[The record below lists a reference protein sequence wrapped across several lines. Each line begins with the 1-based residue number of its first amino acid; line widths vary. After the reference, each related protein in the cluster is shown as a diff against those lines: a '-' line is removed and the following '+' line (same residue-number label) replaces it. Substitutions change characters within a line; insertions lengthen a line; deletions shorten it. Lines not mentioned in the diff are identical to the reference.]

1 MPFIP
6 CPPLARFQ
14 FTPLREGRRTAA
26 STRKRLRNFNSRP
39 SARGDGAGRI
49 AGPMSKDFNSRP
61 SARGD
66 ARFPRFPFGLRHFN
80 SRPSARGDSWQP
92 TRRAWMDIFQFTPLR
107 EGRRRWR
114 DGNVSA
120 RRISIHAPPR
130 GATGCSFQNNL
141 WAIISIHAPPRGATK
156 AKFAGMRIPAISI
169 HAPPRGATRNYAI
182 HGRRVNFNSRPS
194 ARGDAGLSL
203 TEVSTSIS
211 IHAPPRGA
219 TLLGAEQLWRQLHFN
234 SRPSARGDF
243 NFYREA
249 FDSLIISIHAPPRGA
264 TACTASTAN
273 VYHISIHAPPR
284 GATWLAEEG
293 ED

>member
-1 MPFIP
+1 MASAIRKSPRRFQFTPLREGRPKFRALYVRAFISIHA
-6 CPPLARFQ
+6 PPRGATADGGSGWVSLHHFNSRPSARGDLLDFFGRFFLRAFQFTPLREGRLMRLCDTWTESEFQ

-49 AGPMSKDFNSRP
+49 AGPMSKDFISRP

-141 WAIISIHAPPRGATK
+141 WAIISIHAPPRGAT
-156 AKFAGMRIPAISI
+156 IPANWLSGWIKFQFT
-169 HAPPRGATRNYAI
+169 PLRE
-182 HGRRVNFNSRPS
+182 GRRNGRWRS
-194 ARGDAGLSL
+194 AIRS
-203 TEVSTSIS
+203 
-211 IHAPPRGA
+211 
-219 TLLGAEQLWRQLHFN
+219 
-234 SRPSARGDF
+234 
-243 NFYREA
+243 
-249 FDSLIISIHAPPRGA
+249 
-264 TACTASTAN
+264 
-273 VYHISIHAPPR
+273 
-284 GATWLAEEG
+284 
-293 ED
+293 